1 LELKKKLAA
10 REHELAE
17 ALAREEAT
25 AELLRTIAN
34 PTIDA
39 ELAPRL
45 ISLLRRANN
54 HWRRRLFELRRQGRR
69 LIVSN
74 VTQFPPSEIAS

>member
-10 REHELAE
+10 REHQLAE

-25 AELLRTIAN
+25 AEVLRTIAN

-54 HWRRRLFELRRQGRR
+54 HWRPTAIRTAAPRSAPHCFECNPIPG
-69 LIVSN
+69 V
-74 VTQFPPSEIAS
+74 